1 MGIFSKL
8 KSAVAGVDADSI
20 DNARLGRGVI
30 VAVQPTGTTIT
41 VGNLEQ
47 RICVFQVEV
56 ALDDTAPY
64 VATCRQR
71 IPMWTMAQIQP
82 GASVVAVR
90 VDANDPNR
98 IAIDWESPAPTVR
111 LPQAA
116 ANGSAAAVLAN
127 GEACRVI
134 VQQFQD
140 LGMTNPAGV
149 PIYGFALTV
158 IPANGNAYQ
167 AQVGNPVPNEAM
179 AFLFPGS
186 QLAARV
192 MPGEPNSIAIDWATV
207 VTVAAAR
214 AAV

>member
-1 MGIFSKL
+1 MGIFSKI
-8 KSAVAGVDADSI
+8 KSAVAGVDAHSI

-41 VGNLEQ
+41 TGNVEQ

-56 ALDDTAPY
+56 ALDDTKPY
-64 VATCRQR
+64 MATSRQR

-82 GASVVAVR
+82 GATVVAVR
-90 VDANDPNR
+90 VDANDPSR
-98 IAIDWESPAPTVR
+98 MAIDWDTPAPTVR

-116 ANGSAAAVLAN
+116 ANGSAGDVLAR
-127 GEACRVI
+127 GDACRVI

-140 LGMTNPAGV
+140 LGMTNPAGL
-149 PIYGFALTV
+149 PIYAFALTV

-167 AQVGNPVPNEAM
+167 AQVGNPVPNEVM

-186 QLAARV
+186 QLPAKV
-192 MPGEPNSIAIDWATV
+192 MPGEPNSIAIDWASV
-207 VTVAAAR
+207 VASAR
-214 AAV
+214 ASV

>member
-30 VAVQPTGTTIT
+30 VSVQPTGTTIT

-56 ALDDTAPY
+56 ALDDTTPY
-64 VATCRQR
+64 MATCRQR

-82 GASVVAVR
+82 GATVVAVR
-90 VDANDPNR
+90 VDANDPTR
-98 IAIDWESPAPTVR
+98 FAIDWDTTAPTVR

-116 ANGSAAAVLAN
+116 AKGSAAEVLAK
-127 GEACRVI
+127 GDACRVI
-134 VQQFQD
+134 VQQFQE
-140 LGMTNPAGV
+140 LGMTNPAGL
-149 PIYGFALTV
+149 PIYAFALTV
-158 IPANGNAYQ
+158 VPANGGHAYQ
-167 AQVGNPVPNEAM
+167 AQVGNPVPSEALP
-179 AFLFPGS
+179 FVFPGS
-186 QLAARV
+186 QLPAKV

-207 VTVAAAR
+207 VASTNAGV
-214 AAV
+214 

>member
-30 VAVQPTGTTIT
+30 VSVQPTGTTIS

-47 RICVFQVEV
+47 RICIFQVEV
-56 ALDDTAPY
+56 ALDDTKPY
-64 VATCRQR
+64 MATSRQR
-71 IPMWTMAQIQP
+71 IPVWTMAQIQP
-82 GASVVAVR
+82 GATVVAVR
-90 VDANDPNR
+90 VDANDPTR
-98 IAIDWESPAPTVR
+98 FAIDWDTPAPKVR

-116 ANGSAAAVLAN
+116 ANGSAAEVLAK
-127 GEACRVI
+127 GDACRVI

-140 LGMTNPAGV
+140 LGMTNPAGL
-149 PIYGFALTV
+149 PIYAFALTV
-158 IPANGNAYQ
+158 VPANGNAYQ

-179 AFLFPGS
+179 AFVFPGS
-186 QLAARV
+186 QLPAKV

-207 VTVAAAR
+207 VASAR
-214 AAV
+214 AGV